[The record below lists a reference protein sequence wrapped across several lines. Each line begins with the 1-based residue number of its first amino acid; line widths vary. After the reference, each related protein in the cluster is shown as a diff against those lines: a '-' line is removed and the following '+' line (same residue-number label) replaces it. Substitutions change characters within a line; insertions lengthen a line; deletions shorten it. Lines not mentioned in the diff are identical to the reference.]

1 MLKVL
6 RVQRV
11 LTVLVQRVLMVQ
23 RVLVLTVLTVLMV
36 PRAAIHA
43 QAPQP
48 TAGSIDP
55 RIAKLVESVSEQR
68 LQELLTKL
76 VSFGTRNT
84 LSDQTSTTRGIGA
97 ARQWIYDE
105 LKRTSPKLQVSFDT
119 HQIPARG
126 HITRDVE
133 LRNVMAILPGKTP
146 RRIYVSGHYDSLN
159 LGSGGQ
165 QASNSGQGRGAQP
178 NPQSRPGAAPQAPGE
193 PPAAPAAAAGGGANN
208 DPQQR
213 PGQDYNIDAPGA
225 NDDGSGTVL
234 SMELAR
240 VFAESG
246 IEFDATL
253 VFMTVA
259 GEEQGLIGAG
269 AHAKKAKAENIPIQA
284 WFNNDIVGNSH
295 GGDGSID
302 GSTIRIYSEGPEDSL
317 SRSLAQFARRVGAM
331 YVPSHRVRLMA
342 RPDRFSR
349 GGDHSALNAEGFA
362 AIGFRESKEN
372 YAKQHGPNDTLD
384 GVDFHYLAQNA
395 RVNAAAMATLALAP
409 PPPAVA
415 RKAANSNRL
424 TPTIDRRTSG
434 YDAHLRWEASPGAA
448 GYRIFWRNAWAPD
461 WEHEIA
467 VGSVTEYTFPK
478 MNIDDWV
485 FGVAAVD
492 AAGHESTVSAYVSP
506 PRAEGSS

>member
-1 MLKVL
+1 VKL
-6 RVQRV
+6 
-11 LTVLVQRVLMVQ
+11 
-23 RVLVLTVLTVLMV
+23 
-36 PRAAIHA
+36 ID
-43 QAPQP
+43 
-48 TAGSIDP
+48 SI
-55 RIAKLVESVSEQR
+55 SEERMQ
-68 LQELLTKL
+68 QLLTKL
-76 VSFGTRNT
+76 VGFGTRNT
-84 LSDQTSTTRGIGA
+84 LSDATSTTRGVGA

-105 LKRTSPKLQVSFDT
+105 LKRSSPRLQVSFDT
-119 HQIPARG
+119 YQIPAKGR
-126 HITRDVE
+126 ITRDVE
-133 LRNVMAILPGKTP
+133 LRNVMAVLPGKSP
-146 RRIYVSGHYDSLN
+146 RRIYVSGHYDTVN
-159 LGSGGQ
+159 LGAGGQ
-165 QASNSGQGRGAQP
+165 QASNSGAGRGGAP
-178 NPQSRPGAAPQAPGE
+178 TRPGAGAQAPGE
-193 PPAAPAAAAGGGANN
+193 PPAPAPAAAA
-208 DPQQR
+208 
-213 PGQDYNIDAPGA
+213 QDYNIDAPGA

-246 IEFDATL
+246 IDFDATL
-253 VFMTVA
+253 VFMCVA

-269 AHAKKAKAENIPIQA
+269 AHAKMAKAQNLPIQA
-284 WFNNDIVGNSH
+284 WFNNDIVGGSH

-302 GSTIRIYSEGPEDSL
+302 SATIKVYSEGPEDSP
-317 SRSLAQFARRVGAM
+317 SRELAMFAARIAAE
-331 YVPSHRVRLMA
+331 YVPSHKLRLMA
-342 RPDRFSR
+342 RADRFSR

-372 YAKQHGPNDTLD
+372 YSKQHGANDTLD
-384 GVDFHYLAQNA
+384 GVDFHYLGQNA

-415 RKAANSNRL
+415 RKAAATGRL

-461 WEHEIA
+461 WEHEIT

-492 AAGHESTVSAYVSP
+492 AAGHESTVSVYVTP
-506 PRAEGSS
+506 PRSDGGA

>member
-1 MLKVL
+1 MSIDV
-6 RVQRV
+6 RRIGAI
-11 LTVLVQRVLMVQ
+11 
-23 RVLVLTVLTVLMV
+23 
-36 PRAAIHA
+36 AAVTLALSIGTRA
-43 QAPQP
+43 QAPAS
-48 TAGSIDP
+48 TVDP
-55 RIAKLVESVSEQR
+55 RIVKLVDSIS
-68 LQELLTKL
+68 QERMQQLLEKL

-84 LSDQTSTTRGIGA
+84 LSDATSTTRGIGA

-105 LKRTSPKLQVSFDT
+105 MKRSSPRLQVSFDT
-119 HQIPARG
+119 YQIPAKGR
-126 HITRDVE
+126 ITRDVE
-133 LRNVMAILPGKTP
+133 LRNVMAVLPGKTP

-165 QASNSGQGRGAQP
+165 QTSNSGGARGA
-178 NPQSRPGAAPQAPGE
+178 GAQGAPTRVGAGAQAPGE
-193 PPAAPAAAAGGGANN
+193 APAPA
-208 DPQQR
+208 DPQTR
-213 PGQDYNIDAPGA
+213 PNQDYNIDAPGA

-253 VFMTVA
+253 VFMAVA

-269 AHAKKAKAENIPIQA
+269 AHAKAAKANNVPVQA

-302 GSTIRIYSEGPEDSL
+302 GSTVKIYSEGPEDSP
-317 SRSLAQFARRVGAM
+317 SRELAVFAARIGAI
-331 YVPSHRVRLMA
+331 YVPSHKVRLMA
-342 RPDRFSR
+342 RADRFSR

-372 YAKQHGPNDTLD
+372 YSKQHGPNDTLD
-384 GVDFHYLAQNA
+384 GVDYRYLAQNA

-409 PPPAVA
+409 PPPVVA
-415 RKAANSNRL
+415 RKNATTGRL
-424 TPTIDRRTSG
+424 TPTLDRRTSG

-448 GYRIFWRNAWAPD
+448 GYRIFWRNAWTQD
-461 WEHEIA
+461 WEHEIT
-467 VGSVTEYTFPK
+467 VGNVTEYTFPK

-485 FGVAAVD
+485 FGVAAID
-492 AAGHESTVSAYVSP
+492 AAGHESTVSVYVAP
-506 PRAEGSS
+506 PRADS

>member
-1 MLKVL
+1 MMTFDV
-6 RVQRV
+6 RRI
-11 LTVLVQRVLMVQ
+11 LVIAVAMFAMNVGAR
-23 RVLVLTVLTVLMV
+23 
-36 PRAAIHA
+36 A
-43 QAPQP
+43 QAPAVP
-48 TAGSIDP
+48 PSGSVDP
-55 RIAKLVESVSEQR
+55 RIVKLIDSISEERMQ
-68 LQELLTKL
+68 QLLTKL
-76 VSFGTRNT
+76 VGFGTRNT
-84 LSDQTSTTRGIGA
+84 LSDATSTTRGVGA

-105 LKRTSPKLQVSFDT
+105 LKRSSPRLQVSFDT
-119 HQIPARG
+119 YQIPAKGR
-126 HITRDVE
+126 ITRDVE
-133 LRNVMAILPGKTP
+133 LRNVMAVLPGKSP
-146 RRIYVSGHYDSLN
+146 RRIYVSGHYDTVN
-159 LGSGGQ
+159 LGAGGQ
-165 QASNSGQGRGAQP
+165 QASNSGAGRGGAP
-178 NPQSRPGAAPQAPGE
+178 TRPGAGAQAPGE
-193 PPAAPAAAAGGGANN
+193 PPAPAPAAGA
-208 DPQQR
+208 
-213 PGQDYNIDAPGA
+213 QDYNIDAPGA

-246 IEFDATL
+246 IDFDATL
-253 VFMTVA
+253 VFMCVA

-269 AHAKKAKAENIPIQA
+269 AHAKMAKAQNLPIQA
-284 WFNNDIVGNSH
+284 WFNNDIVGGSH

-302 GSTIRIYSEGPEDSL
+302 SATIKVYSEGPEDSP
-317 SRSLAQFARRVGAM
+317 SRELAMFAARIAAE
-331 YVPSHRVRLMA
+331 YVPSHKLRLMA
-342 RPDRFSR
+342 RADRFSR

-372 YAKQHGPNDTLD
+372 YSKQHGANDTLD
-384 GVDFHYLAQNA
+384 GVDFHYLGQNA

-415 RKAANSNRL
+415 RKAAATGRL

-461 WEHEIA
+461 WEHEIT

-492 AAGHESTVSAYVSP
+492 AAGHESTVSVYVTP
-506 PRAEGSS
+506 PRADS

>member
-1 MLKVL
+1 MKRVRTVVGLMVL
-6 RVQRV
+6 A
-11 LTVLVQRVLMVQ
+11 VLMADGAQ
-23 RVLVLTVLTVLMV
+23 LR
-36 PRAAIHA
+36 A
-43 QAPQP
+43 QAQP
-48 TAGSIDP
+48 AGGTVDP
-55 RIAKLVESVSEQR
+55 RIVKLVESVSEER
-68 LQELLTKL
+68 LQQLLTKL

-84 LSDQTSTTRGIGA
+84 LSDQASPARGIGA
-97 ARQWIYDE
+97 ARQWIHDE

-126 HITRDVE
+126 RITREVE
-133 LRNVMAILPGKTP
+133 LRNVMAILPGKTA

-165 QASNSGQGRGAQP
+165 QTSNAGRGQAPQ
-178 NPQSRPGAAPQAPGE
+178 NPQSRPGAAAQAPGE
-193 PPAAPAAAAGGGANN
+193 PAAPT

-213 PGQDYNIDAPGA
+213 PAQDYNIDAPGA

-259 GEEQGLIGAG
+259 GEEQGLIGSG
-269 AHAKKAKAENIPIQA
+269 AHAKKAKAENIPVQA
-284 WFNNDIVGNSH
+284 WFNNDIVGNSR
-295 GGDGSID
+295 GGDGSYD
-302 GSTIRIYSEGPEDSL
+302 GSTIRIYAEGPEDSA
-317 SRSLAQFARRVGAM
+317 SRSLAQFARRIGAM

-342 RPDRFSR
+342 RADRFSR

-362 AIGFRESKEN
+362 AIGFREAKEN
-372 YAKQHGPNDTLD
+372 YAKQHGPNDTID
-384 GVDFHYLAQNA
+384 GVDFRYLAQNA

-409 PPPAVA
+409 PPPVVT
-415 RKAANSNRL
+415 RRAANSNRV
-424 TPTIDRRTSG
+424 TPTIDRRPSG
-434 YDAHLRWEASPGAA
+434 YDAHLRWETSPGAA
-448 GYRIFWRNAWAPD
+448 GYRIFWRNAWNPD
-461 WEHEIA
+461 WEHEIT
-467 VGSVTEYTFPK
+467 VGNVTEYTFPK

-492 AAGHESTVSAYVSP
+492 AAGHESTISVYVAP
-506 PRAEGSS
+506 PRNDGAS

>member
-1 MLKVL
+1 MSKCDDEVLMVRRVLKVL
-6 RVQRV
+6 V
-11 LTVLVQRVLMVQ
+11 LAGLG
-23 RVLVLTVLTVLMV
+23 VLMV
-36 PRAAIHA
+36 PVLRVPVQAQPAAA
-43 QAPQP
+43 SE
-48 TAGSIDP
+48 SIDP

-68 LQELLTKL
+68 LQQLLEKL

-84 LSDQTSTTRGIGA
+84 LSDTTSTTRGVGA

-105 LKRTSPKLQVSFDT
+105 LKRSSPKLQVSFDT

-126 HITRDVE
+126 RITRDVE
-133 LRNVMAILPGKTP
+133 LRNVMAVLPGKSP

-159 LGSGGQ
+159 LGAGGQ
-165 QASNSGQGRGAQP
+165 QTSNSGAGRGTQNQAQT
-178 NPQSRPGAAPQAPGE
+178 QTRPGAAAQAPGE
-193 PPAAPAAAAGGGANN
+193 PPASTPPAGRGAAGT
-208 DPQQR
+208 DPQTR
-213 PGQDYNIDAPGA
+213 PNQDYNIDAPGA

-240 VFAESG
+240 VFANSG
-246 IEFDATL
+246 IDFDATL

-259 GEEQGLIGAG
+259 GEEQGLIGSG

-302 GSTIRIYSEGPEDSL
+302 ASTIRIYSEGPEDSA

-342 RPDRFSR
+342 RADRFSR

-372 YAKQHGPNDTLD
+372 YGKQHGPNDTID
-384 GVDFHYLAQNA
+384 GVDFRYLAQNA

-409 PPPAVA
+409 PPPVVVRRAP
-415 RKAANSNRL
+415 NSNRA

-434 YDAHLRWEASPGAA
+434 YDAHLRWEASPGAS
-448 GYRIFWRNAWAPD
+448 GYRIFWRNAWNPD
-461 WEHEIA
+461 WEHDIT
-467 VGSVTEYTFPK
+467 VGNVTEYTFPK

-485 FGVAAVD
+485 FGVAALD
-492 AAGHESTVSAYVSP
+492 AAGHESTISVYVSP
-506 PRAEGSS
+506 PRNDGAS

>member
-1 MLKVL
+1 MMAG
-6 RVQRV
+6 
-11 LTVLVQRVLMVQ
+11 LTVAAVLMADAVEL
-23 RVLVLTVLTVLMV
+23 R
-36 PRAAIHA
+36 A
-43 QAPQP
+43 QAQP
-48 TAGSIDP
+48 VASTIDP
-55 RIAKLVESVSEQR
+55 RIVKLVGSVSEER
-68 LQELLTKL
+68 LQQLLTKL

-84 LSDQTSTTRGIGA
+84 LSDQASATRGIGA

-126 HITRDVE
+126 RITRDVE
-133 LRNVMAILPGKTP
+133 LRNVMAILPGKTA

-165 QASNSGQGRGAQP
+165 QTSNSGQGRGAQAP
-178 NPQSRPGAAPQAPGE
+178 ATAAQGRGGQAGQTAQSRPGAAPQAPGE
-193 PPAAPAAAAGGGANN
+193 PAAPAAAA

-246 IEFDATL
+246 IEFEATL

-269 AHAKKAKAENIPIQA
+269 AHAKKAKAENLPIQA

-295 GGDGSID
+295 GGDGSVD
-302 GSTIRIYSEGPEDSL
+302 GSSIRIYSEGPEDSP
-317 SRSLAQFARRVGAM
+317 SRSLAQFARRIGAM
-331 YVPSHRVRLMA
+331 YVPNHHVRLMA

-384 GVDFHYLAQNA
+384 GVDFRYLAQNA
-395 RVNAAAMATLALAP
+395 RVNAAGMAVLALAP
-409 PPPAVA
+409 PPPVVV
-415 RKAANSNRL
+415 RKAANSTRL

-461 WEHEIA
+461 WEHEIT
-467 VGSVTEYTFPK
+467 VGNVTEYTFPK

-492 AAGHESTVSAYVSP
+492 GAGHESTVSAYVAP
-506 PRAEGSS
+506 PRNDGAS